1 MNEEIQGAKEK
12 AETKHIVKLKLQV
25 GDADVDGEV
34 RESSIKIMRGIY
46 CKTLET

>member
-1 MNEEIQGAKEK
+1 LNEEIQGDKEK